1 LFLKIKSVVPL
12 GLLLGILFIA
22 GLKTRR

>member
-1 LFLKIKSVVPL
+1 LFIKLKSVVPL
-12 GLLLGILFIA
+12 GLFLGILFVA